1 MSSILKALKKLEREK
16 SQQRD
21 DHIDLARDIFRGS
34 ESRRGPDWLTI
45 IIAGAVALALVAV
58 LLFVLR
64 VMERG
69 QVGGTVT
76 SPAIRLVP
84 PPVVQQGNDSV
95 VEEIV
100 DQRRPQRAAP
110 VAVQRPA
117 PTRRTLPPEVAT
129 IPAKGPDP
137 MVVEEILSPP
147 PKIANP
153 VAQPVSEAVTPQLT
167 AAPEGVVLTAI
178 VFQPEREARI
188 AVINELPVMEGS
200 FVGEFKV
207 EEIQIDRVILSHSGS
222 HFEVRA
228 P

>member
-34 ESRRGPDWLTI
+34 ESRRGSDWLTI
-45 IIAGAVALALVAV
+45 IIVGAVALALVAV
-58 LLFVLR
+58 ILFVLR
-64 VMERG
+64 LMERSQIG
-69 QVGGTVT
+69 EAVAP
-76 SPAIRLVP
+76 PAMRLAS
-84 PPVVQQGNDSV
+84 PPVVQQSNDSV

-100 DQRRPQRAAP
+100 DQRRPQMRVPAA
-110 VAVQRPA
+110 QRPA
-117 PTRRTLPPEVAT
+117 AIRRNLPSEVARV
-129 IPAKGPDP
+129 PAKGPDP
-137 MVVEEILSPP
+137 VVVEEILSPP
-147 PKIANP
+147 SAIANQA
-153 VAQPVSEAVTPQLT
+153 AQPLPQTVTPQLA

-188 AVINELPVMEGS
+188 AVINDLPVMEGS
-200 FVGEFKV
+200 FVGDYRV
-207 EEIQIDRVILSHSGS
+207 EEIRIDRVILSHNGT